1 MVGYPPD
8 SAYEQRMS
16 EAIRIGQYNNEVLRA
31 APIPCPVCGDP
42 TGNCTPAEGEA
53 GPDHISGVGDEQ
65 TYLVEEDITEKR
77 TLAGDI
83 TITVLKYPKG
93 KLIPLEE
100 ARNLGLI

>member
-16 EAIRIGQYNNEVLRA
+16 ETMRIGGYNVEVLRA
-31 APIPCPVCGDP
+31 APIACPVCGDP
-42 TGNCTPAEGEA
+42 TGNCTPVEGEA
-53 GPDHISGVGDEQ
+53 GPDHIAGIGDGQ
-65 TYLVEEDITEKR
+65 THLVEEDITEER

-83 TITVLKYPKG
+83 TITVLKHAKG
-93 KLIPLEE
+93 KLISLEE